1 MQKVQLWQ
9 ELCIPNDKQVNFWFN
24 CSWHTI
30 SPEKH
35 TSVECWKMLLC
46 ICLCIVHYANKMHQ
60 QNSEKLQR
68 LGLRMECDSAWQ
80 LDRKLLILSIPN
92 SIPWILSSHEKVSP
106 FWSIWMPLRMN
117 SLSHTSPLN
126 SGRQS
131 HVHESGSRVPPFWH
145 IRMQAVCIQRMNFEL
160 ITIKCYDHMWIQH
173 RHTWKTIYQSTSS

>member
-1 MQKVQLWQ
+1 MCRRYSYDKSYVFLTINKWISGSTAVGTQLALRSTPASSAGRCCFVFAYVLYIMQTK
-9 ELCIPNDKQVNFWFN
+9 CTNRTARSYK
-24 CSWHTI
+24 
-30 SPEKH
+30 
-35 TSVECWKMLLC
+35 
-46 ICLCIVHYANKMHQ
+46 
-60 QNSEKLQR
+60 R

-92 SIPWILSSHEKVSP
+92 SIPWRLSSHEKVSP

-145 IRMQAVCIQRMNFEL
+145 IRMQAVRIQRMNFEL

-173 RHTWKTIYQSTSS
+173 RHTWKLSV